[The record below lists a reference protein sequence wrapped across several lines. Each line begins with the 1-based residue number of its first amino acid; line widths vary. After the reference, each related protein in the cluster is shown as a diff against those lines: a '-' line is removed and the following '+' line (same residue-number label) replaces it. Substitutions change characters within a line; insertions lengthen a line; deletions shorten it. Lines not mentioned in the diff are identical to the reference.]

1 MNFNEIRSKAKK
13 LGINTQRMKKTE
25 LIQAIQRAENNM
37 DCFGTD
43 RVNHCGENSCLW
55 RPDCLSLNRKK

>member
-13 LGINTQRMKKTE
+13 LGINTYRMKKTD
-25 LIQAIQRAENNM
+25 LIRAIQRAENNM
-37 DCFGTD
+37 DCFETD
-43 RVNHCGENSCLW
+43 RVKYCGESSCLW